1 MNKQQLITELKKIE
15 AVQYGEFTLKSGE
28 KSNVYADLRRII
40 SFPETLK
47 LISAAFAEMVKEIN
61 PELICGVPYAALPL
75 ASALSLDT
83 NIPMIMYRKETKA
96 YGTKKQIEGVFSAN
110 QSCVII
116 EDVVTSGGSIL
127 TTAEC
132 LKEHGLNIEHVFTI
146 VNREQGGAEKLREQG
161 YQLHSLLTL
170 SDLTSE
176 GKNV

>member
-1 MNKQQLITELKKIE
+1 MINKQQLITELKKID

-40 SFPETLK
+40 SYPETLK
-47 LISAAFAEMVKEIN
+47 LISNAFSQMVKEIN

-75 ASALSLDT
+75 AGALSLET
-83 NIPMIMYRKETKA
+83 NIPMIMYRKETKTH
-96 YGTKKQIEGVFSAN
+96 GTKKQIEGVFSPG

-132 LKEHGLNIEHVFTI
+132 LKAHGLQLEHVFCI
-146 VNREQGGAEKLREQG
+146 VNREQGGAEKLKQQG

-170 SDLTSE
+170 SDLTAGE
-176 GKNV
+176 NQ

>member
-1 MNKQQLITELKKIE
+1 MNKQQLITELKKID

-40 SFPETLK
+40 SFPKTLK
-47 LISAAFAEMVKEIN
+47 LISAAFTQMVKEIN

-75 ASALSLDT
+75 ASALSLETD
-83 NIPMIMYRKETKA
+83 IPMVMYRKETKTH
-96 YGTKKQIEGVFSAN
+96 GTKKQIEGVFSAG

-127 TTAEC
+127 TTANC
-132 LKEHGLNIEHVFTI
+132 LKEHALHIEHVFTI
-146 VNREQGGAEKLREQG
+146 VNREQGGSEKLQEQG

-170 SDLTSE
+170 ADLIKGE
-176 GKNV
+176 NA